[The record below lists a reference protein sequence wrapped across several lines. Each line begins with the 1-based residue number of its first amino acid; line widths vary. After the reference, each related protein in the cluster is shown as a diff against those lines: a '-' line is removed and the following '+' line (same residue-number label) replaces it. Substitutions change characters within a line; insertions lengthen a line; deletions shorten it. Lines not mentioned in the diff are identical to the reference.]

1 MGRERN
7 AGASASQST
16 KWRPN
21 ELMTENKAQPWI
33 NHDEA
38 QTGIM
43 EHTSAYHLS
52 AVVCRRT
59 LAIRGPRLHTNCRA
73 PPVP

>member
-1 MGRERN
+1 
-7 AGASASQST
+7 
-16 KWRPN
+16 
-21 ELMTENKAQPWI
+21 MTENKAQPWI